1 MARPLTDKQKLFCKN
16 IIDGMTQKE
25 SAIRA
30 GYTVKSADVTAS
42 KMLREAKIIEYISF
56 LKQSVEEIFADKA
69 KLALETLLEIMTDQK
84 APTTSRVKA
93 STEIL
98 DRAGYSATQK
108 IKADINTTH
117 SGSITANN
125 QQQIHIIQE
134 IVNEDTDLADR
145 LLLKFRD
152 RQQSLKIKEEQ
163 EA

>member
-1 MARPLTDKQKLFCKN
+1 MAKLTDKQKLYCKN
-16 IIDGMTQKE
+16 LIDGMNQTE
-25 SAIRA
+25 AAIKA
-30 GYTVKSADVTAS
+30 GYAEKQASSQASRLSKDV
-42 KMLREAKIIEYISF
+42 RIIEYMSF
-56 LKQSVEEIFADKA
+56 LKSSMEEIFADKA